1 MFFGVCSPGLMPLLS
16 GDEPAR
22 QPGEVSHTE
31 QVSFAPGGTIRFNKS
46 FGDLYVEGWDR
57 PEVEM
62 TLIKVLP
69 KDEQDLIKAPED
81 SYKTPEDTAKRL
93 EGMRFTT
100 EHPSANELTIA
111 TINPSESFFRHP
123 FGGKGPVT
131 VRYELHVPRDSRLII
146 HHGGGNILVGN
157 VTGGVEATNR
167 NGDIVLMLPGP
178 GPYLIDARS
187 KMGSVS
193 CDFAGKAHV
202 RHFVGESFAGAT
214 DNSPRRIFLRVGFG
228 GITIK
233 DVPREAFPATRL
245 PGSPSAERSVAAAT
259 NTPT

>member
-1 MFFGVCSPGLMPLLS
+1 MTRELAIVFFAVCSLGLAPLLC
-16 GDEPAR
+16 GDEAAS

-31 QVSFAPGGTIRFNKS
+31 TVSFAPGGTIRLDKS

-62 TLIKVLP
+62 KLIKVLSRV
-69 KDEQDLIKAPED
+69 ELDLIKSPED
-81 SYKTPEDTAKRL
+81 SYKPPEDTAKRL
-93 EGMRFTT
+93 EGVRSTT
-100 EHPSANELTIA
+100 EHPSAKELTIA
-111 TINPSESFFRHP
+111 TVNPSGSFFRHP

-131 VRYELHVPRDSRLII
+131 VRYELRVPRDSSLII
-146 HHGGGNILVGN
+146 HHGGGNILVGD
-157 VTGGVEATNR
+157 VTGGVEARNH

-178 GPYLIDARS
+178 GPYSIDARS

-202 RHFVGESFAGAT
+202 RHFVGESFAGASG
-214 DNSPRRIFLRVGFG
+214 NSPRRIFLRVGFG

-233 DVPREAFPATRL
+233 DVPHEAFQ
-245 PGSPSAERSVAAAT
+245 
-259 NTPT
+259 

>member
-1 MFFGVCSPGLMPLLS
+1 MTHKLEVMFCGLCALGLTPLLC

-22 QPGEVSHTE
+22 QPGVVSHTE
-31 QVSFAPGGTIRFNKS
+31 QVSFAAGGTIRFDHS

-62 TLIKVLP
+62 TLIKAVH
-69 KDEQDLIKAPED
+69 DVEVAAIKSGENQYKPPE
-81 SYKTPEDTAKRL
+81 ETAKRL
-93 EGMRFTT
+93 EGVRFTT
-100 EHPSANELTIA
+100 EHPSANELTIGT
-111 TINPSESFFRHP
+111 TIPSHSFFLRP
-123 FGGKGPVT
+123 LGSKGPVA
-131 VRYELHVPRDSRLII
+131 VRCELRVPRDSRLII

-187 KMGSVS
+187 KMGTVM
-193 CDFAGKAHV
+193 CDFPGRAHV
-202 RHFVGESFAGAT
+202 RHFVGESFAGT
-214 DNSPRRIFLRVGFG
+214 DGNSPRRIFLRAGFG

-233 DVPREAFPATRL
+233 DVPREAFP
-245 PGSPSAERSVAAAT
+245 
-259 NTPT
+259 